1 DRNTP
6 ARVHRRQGTLRAR
19 VRNEPSTGLDSHS
32 AHRVVTASVTTSRMI
47 VNADYNSE
55 HSGVRNVAKKN
66 LSESGDSPRSRSR
79 TTKPSAPKKTAP
91 RQRVE
96 PAETAA
102 DMSVVIVAAA
112 ASYSPTH
119 DEIAKAAYLRY
130 LNRGRGDGGDVDDW
144 VEAER

>member
-1 DRNTP
+1 MGRIVENVGERRLHARVSVSHPRNQRAPVTVRHDRNTP

-79 TTKPSAPKKTAP
+79 TTKPSAPRKTAP

-96 PAETAA
+96 PAE
-102 DMSVVIVAAA
+102 
-112 ASYSPTH
+112 
-119 DEIAKAAYLRY
+119 
-130 LNRGRGDGGDVDDW
+130 
-144 VEAER
+144 